1 MYRRIVAARVRKAWR
16 HVQARDHMY
25 VVNGFADEFT
35 YRFVGDH
42 ALGGVRHTRE
52 AMDLW
57 FRRVFVLVQGCRFEV
72 DDVLVKG
79 WPWRTRAVVLLR
91 VVGEL
96 AGEPY
101 ENGVSQTIDLRW
113 GRITAV
119 TTLED
124 TQKLEGALDRLAAA
138 GVEEAHAPPIEDAGV
153 SGRAAT

>member
-1 MYRRIVAARVRKAWR
+1 MYRTIVAAQVLKAWR

-25 VVNGFADEFT
+25 VVNGFANEFT

-42 ALGGVRHTRE
+42 ALGGVRTTKGS
-52 AMDLW
+52 MDRW
-57 FRRVFVLVQGCRFEV
+57 FRRVFALVGDCRFEV

-96 AGEPY
+96 AGEAY
-101 ENGVSQTIDLRW
+101 ENDVVQTIDIRW
-113 GRITAV
+113 GKITAV

-124 TQKLEGALDRLAAA
+124 TQKLERTLARLAAE
-138 GVEEAHAPPIEDAGV
+138 GVEEAQAPAIEDEPV
-153 SGRAAT
+153 SARAAA